1 MNFEIFGK
9 ALPMIRFDLEKGES
23 VYTQTGS
30 MFFKSSNVSMKTI
43 SLGNTAEDVSNV
55 ITGDTIFVTEYSSL
69 NGDGEIT
76 FTGELPGEMI
86 TVAIDKSRE
95 LIIQKNAFLCAPK
108 EIKLDMEVSKKLSAD
123 LINREGFILQRVS
136 GQGTAFLMANGNAII
151 RTLNHGET
159 LDVSPGNIVGFDS
172 TVKFSIDLIP
182 GIKNMLFGEEGYFFI
197 QLTGPGKVI
206 LQTQNFTDLVEHVG
220 KILATKLGSKIEDSD
235 GNLGAELVEKSLN
248 TAVTKVTESSVIK
261 LLSRF

>member
-1 MNFEIFGK
+1 
-9 ALPMIRFDLEKGES
+9 MIHFNLEKGES
-23 VYTQTGS
+23 VYTQTSS
-30 MFFKSSNVSMKTI
+30 MFFKSSNVSMKTVSI
-43 SLGNTAEDVSNV
+43 GNIAEGVSNA
-55 ITGDTIFVTEYSSL
+55 ITGDTIFVTEYSPL
-69 NGDGEIT
+69 NGNGEVT

-86 TVAIDKSRE
+86 TVNIDKSRE
-95 LIIQKNAFLCAPK
+95 MIIQKNAFLCASK
-108 EIKLDMEVSKKLSAD
+108 EINLDMEVSKKLSAD
-123 LINREGFILQRVS
+123 LINREGFILQRIS
-136 GQGTAFLMANGNAII
+136 GQGTAFLVANGNTIL
-151 RTLNHGET
+151 RTLEHGET

-220 KILATKLGSKIEDSD
+220 KILATKSGSKIEDGD

-248 TAVTKVTESSVIK
+248 TAVTKVTESSVVK